1 MTHTFP
7 VPPFLRRSLLLCVS
21 LLILLS
27 SFSFGSFQEGSE
39 SAHEVVQTTLS
50 EVFAVLDNP
59 KLKESD
65 KRHRIEDIVANRFD
79 YREMSKRTLASYW
92 NRLSVEDRTEFVDL
106 FRAFLS
112 DRYAGRIKDYSGEKV
127 EYLNERVEG
136 EYAEI
141 RTKLVSGKVD
151 YPMDYRLINKDG
163 RWYAYDIVVDGV
175 SLVKN
180 YRTQFEKIIRAN
192 SYEELVRR
200 MKDRTLTGEQ
210 KAKG

>member
-1 MTHTFP
+1 M
-7 VPPFLRRSLLLCVS
+7 
-21 LLILLS
+21 S
-27 SFSFGSFQEGSE
+27 SISFGSFQQGSE

-65 KRHRIEDIVANRFD
+65 KRHRIEDIVATRFD

-92 NRLSVEDRTEFVDL
+92 NGLSVEERTEFVDL

-200 MKDRTLTGEQ
+200 MKDRTLAEEQ
-210 KAKG
+210 RAKG